1 MQTYK
6 THTCAFFPLMLFFGQ
21 SPATQD
27 SPGQSAGPCQA
38 HRLSLATGTQLTH
51 LCNNDDIIFP
61 R

>member
-1 MQTYK
+1 
-6 THTCAFFPLMLFFGQ
+6 MLFFGQ

-27 SPGQSAGPCQA
+27 SPGQSAGLCQA